1 MKLRYSEA
9 FYSVQGEGKF
19 VGVPSVFL
27 RTFGC
32 NFRCMNFGVDKSVG
46 DRWDQHARGERYNA
60 EVKAL
65 IDAGVHETTEKF
77 EDLPIV
83 HTGCDT
89 YASIYPEFKD
99 FNKLATIDEVVD
111 HLLSLLP
118 EGKWTMDNGQD
129 VHLILTGGE
138 PLLAWQRLYVELF
151 EHPKMK
157 DLKNVTIETNT
168 TQTLHS
174 DFAEYLSTQGR
185 FTVTLN
191 TSALKDASQL
201 HFHAVQSSPLVENL
215 GKMLLSLKLLANTLM
230 YLIVT
235 FILSLWLPI
244 KTMLTKLLEL
254 FSYTGIPGWNVQYI
268 LCRWADAVKNIPS
281 MFKKSRTSVCDED
294 GDSAPDSTYR
304 YSGMPGGLS
313 KEDYELLQGK
323 KITEEQYDKIRKQL

>member
-1 MKLRYSEA
+1 MIESPVFEKGYPSYEAVNRKPAMKLRYSEA

-32 NFRCMNFGVDKSVG
+32 NFRCMNFGTGETK
-46 DRWDQHARGERYNA
+46 DRWQLHKEGIKHNA
-60 EVKAL
+60 EVADL
-65 IDAGVHETTEKF
+65 IAKDVHKTTERF
-77 EDLPIV
+77 EDLPII

-99 FNKLATIDEVVD
+99 FNKLATIDEVVE

-168 TQTLHS
+168 TQSLHE
-174 DFAEYLSTQGR
+174 DFRQYLSTAR
-185 FTVTLN
+185 FNVTFSCSPKL
-191 TSALKDASQL
+191 SVSGERWEDAIKPEIAREYYDVSDSDVY
-201 HFHAVQSSPLVENL
+201 FKFVVADADDVEEVTRAVQLYRDAGVECPVYLMPLGGRSEEY
-215 GKMLLSLKLLANTLM
+215 SL
-230 YLIVT
+230 
-235 FILSLWLPI
+235 
-244 KTMLTKLLEL
+244 
-254 FSYTGIPGWNVQYI
+254 NVQEVAD
-268 LCRWADAVKNIPS
+268 LCMQRGWRFSPRLHISLFGNAWG
-281 MFKKSRTSVCDED
+281 T
-294 GDSAPDSTYR
+294 
-304 YSGMPGGLS
+304 
-313 KEDYELLQGK
+313 
-323 KITEEQYDKIRKQL
+323 

>member
-46 DRWDQHARGERYNA
+46 DRWEQHARGERYNA

-65 IDAGVHETTEKF
+65 LDAGVHETTEKF
-77 EDLPIV
+77 EDLPII

-99 FNKLATIDEVVD
+99 FNKLATIDEVVE

-151 EHPKMK
+151 EHPGMK

-168 TQTLHS
+168 TQSLHNDFINYLNNQERIQVTFSCSPKLSVSGESWDDAIKPDVARQYSLVNGS
-174 DFAEYLSTQGR
+174 DIYFKFVVADRSDVDEVTRAVQQYRDSGLECPVYLMPMGGRSEEYSLNVKEVAELCMERGWR
-185 FTVTLN
+185 FTPR
-191 TSALKDASQL
+191 L
-201 HFHAVQSSPLVENL
+201 HI
-215 GKMLLSLKLLANTLM
+215 SLFGNAWGT
-230 YLIVT
+230 
-235 FILSLWLPI
+235 
-244 KTMLTKLLEL
+244 
-254 FSYTGIPGWNVQYI
+254 
-268 LCRWADAVKNIPS
+268 
-281 MFKKSRTSVCDED
+281 
-294 GDSAPDSTYR
+294 
-304 YSGMPGGLS
+304 
-313 KEDYELLQGK
+313 
-323 KITEEQYDKIRKQL
+323 

>member
-46 DRWDQHARGERYNA
+46 SRWEQHEKGQRYNA

-77 EDLPIV
+77 EDLPII

-185 FTVTLN
+185 FTVTFSCSPKL
-191 TSALKDASQL
+191 SVSGESWEDAIKPEVARQYADVSGSDIYFKFVVADQSDVDEVTR
-201 HFHAVQSSPLVENL
+201 AVQLYRDSGVECPVYLMPLGGRSEEY
-215 GKMLLSLKLLANTLM
+215 TL
-230 YLIVT
+230 
-235 FILSLWLPI
+235 
-244 KTMLTKLLEL
+244 
-254 FSYTGIPGWNVQYI
+254 NVQEVAD
-268 LCRWADAVKNIPS
+268 LCMQRGWRFSPRLHISLFGNAWG
-281 MFKKSRTSVCDED
+281 T
-294 GDSAPDSTYR
+294 
-304 YSGMPGGLS
+304 
-313 KEDYELLQGK
+313 
-323 KITEEQYDKIRKQL
+323 